1 MVIERLLLFLLL
13 LSSNRHRLEFSS
25 NLVSDF
31 TRPSSQS
38 LAESFQRT
46 YRKRAPR
53 PSIISNWWA
62 IERLRGRA
70 CATFLNQG
78 HQFQHSS
85 AFCLPFDASRF
96 LQNSRIVSS
105 TWDVAISL
113 EFDWARFRPE
123 EKLHGWHLMI
133 ERNNGI
139 LLNNEHFILHI
150 LYRT

>member
-13 LSSNRHRLEFSS
+13 LSNNRHPCKRIPPRLEFSS

-70 CATFLNQG
+70 CATSLNQG

-96 LQNSRIVSS
+96 LQNSRIVS
-105 TWDVAISL
+105 T
-113 EFDWARFRPE
+113 RPP
-123 EKLHGWHLMI
+123 GMS
-133 ERNNGI
+133 RSV
-139 LLNNEHFILHI
+139 
-150 LYRT
+150 